1 MRDQVPGLLRL
12 RRRRLFLRVRAPTS
26 AADRGCCRSGAP
38 GQRRSRLARRGAAP
52 LPAGGVVAV
61 DETDNDL
68 QAFWFDV
75 LGADDR

>member
-1 MRDQVPGLLRL
+1 
-12 RRRRLFLRVRAPTS
+12 
-26 AADRGCCRSGAP
+26 
-38 GQRRSRLARRGAAP
+38 LARRGAAP